1 MGLFDF
7 LKPKSSA
14 IQQPAIKTM
23 PTQNPNLDYPVADF
37 QWEFVKAEVERLNKL
52 LKTLDC
58 TKKLHID
65 SNALTPDS
73 YFRYEPFTPKTG
85 KISKYPCILHA
96 CSTVYMGFSVSIWY
110 DINDIIGKGQM
121 HIATKSLSYTIDFK
135 MVDQNLI
142 ITKVIT
148 TDSNLK
154 NHKLYHIQKD
164 GTVFIAK

>member
-7 LKPKSSA
+7 LKPKPFVA
-14 IQQPAIKTM
+14 QQPAINVM
-23 PTQNPNLDYPVADF
+23 PAQNPNLDYPVADF
-37 QWEFVKAEVERLNKL
+37 QWEFVKTEVNRLNEL

-65 SNALTPDS
+65 SNALTADS

-85 KISKYPCILHA
+85 KISKYPCMLHA
-96 CSTVYMGFSVSIWY
+96 CSTMYMGFSASIWY
-110 DINDIIGKGQM
+110 DINDIIGKGNM
-121 HIATKSLSYTIDFK
+121 LIATKSLSYTIDFK
-135 MVDQNLI
+135 TVDNKLV

-148 TDSNLK
+148 TDKNLD